1 MQMGK
6 TAALLLLLF
15 LTASSV
21 ALAQAQAAST
31 VPLDLHLAKSD
42 SAAAQKPFMAGLAML
57 HDFEYETAAQ
67 DFRLAESI
75 DPGFCM
81 AYWGEA
87 MTYNHAIWYQQDRG
101 AAQAALRKLGATEE
115 QRLAKCGTERERDYL
130 HAVDVLYFSK
140 GTKYERDFL
149 YSDAMAALYQKYPK
163 DVDAGAFYA
172 LSILGTAHYGRD
184 FRIYMRA
191 LAVLEPLFWAHP
203 NNPGVDHYL
212 IHSVDDPIHAPLG
225 LAAARNYSNIPRSPA
240 TPQRG
245 PSSH

>member
-1 MQMGK
+1 MRKAMLVLP
-6 TAALLLLLF
+6 LLIILP
-15 LTASSV
+15 SV
-21 ALAQAQAAST
+21 AFEQAAPS
-31 VPLDLHLAKSD
+31 VPLDLHFANSG

-75 DPGFCM
+75 DPSFCM

-87 MTYNHAIWYQQDRG
+87 MTYNHAIWYQQDRA
-101 AAQAALRKLGATEE
+101 AAQAALKKLGATEE

-130 HAVDVLYFSK
+130 HAVDVLYFSE

-163 DVDAGAFYA
+163 DVNAGAFYA
-172 LSILGTAHYGRD
+172 LSIFHSAYYGGTARYDRD

-191 LAVLEPLFWAHP
+191 LAVLEPGSGRQGFAGDGP
-203 NNPGVDHYL
+203 AGGGPG
-212 IHSVDDPIHAPLG
+212 G
-225 LAAARNYSNIPRSPA
+225 GAATEGA
-240 TPQRG
+240 
-245 PSSH
+245 